1 MDNQKSQTGNGSS
14 FNKDSSG
21 KDLHKDAG
29 NHMGST
35 GGNKATSG
43 TDTSKQFDA
52 SKSSDQNKSTDLNKG
67 NDLHKAN
74 EQKSA
79 TTNNAFDSKSA
90 DQNKQFDQNK
100 WSDLN
105 KSADANKPV
114 EFPKAGM
121 ASASTASTASTTPAT
136 PSTTDTSKPADLA
149 VRTDSAHKSI
159 DKALDAAQP
168 MADRLATSAHA
179 GVDKVSSA
187 LTDASARMEDKT
199 RQLSE
204 AYQHFADSGR
214 EYVRSSPA
222 TSVLV
227 ALAAGYTLSKLF
239 GRR

>member
-1 MDNQKSQTGNGSS
+1 MDNQKSQTGNGSN

-21 KDLHKDAG
+21 KELHKDAG

-35 GGNKATSG
+35 GGNKGSMGSDA
-43 TDTSKQFDA
+43 SKQFDSA
-52 SKSSDQNKSTDLNKG
+52 KSLDQNKSTDMNKG
-67 NDLHKAN
+67 SDQHKGS

-79 TTNNAFDSKSA
+79 VTNNAFDSKPA
-90 DQNKQFDQNK
+90 EQNKQFDQSK
-100 WSDLN
+100 SSDLN
-105 KSADANKPV
+105 KSSDASKPV

-121 ASASTASTASTTPAT
+121 ASASTASTASSYD
-136 PSTTDTSKPADLA
+136 STAKPADLA
-149 VRTDSAHKSI
+149 ARTDSAHDTI
-159 DKALDAAQP
+159 DKARDAAQP

-179 GVDKVSSA
+179 GVDKVSNA
-187 LTDASARMEDKT
+187 LTGASARMEDKT